1 MTSDVLQIIDDL
13 QRMQTKQQN
22 DADDIGRD
30 SCGYAFEPFDAFSTK
45 PLEFVETAMRLH
57 IEALETF
64 SMLRTLNR
72 HSPLY
77 YRLSGQ
83 FEKLLRQLGS
93 CCITKAVIE
102 KQENEPF
109 ELLQDLTI
117 DTLREMTAFNFR
129 KCFAAFMDSRCA
141 GKFNTSAFDL
151 SVRWSALDKRL
162 IATDEKIRNQK
173 SEIRNAALKA
183 PDAQYSEP
191 MGTVPEGTDLCRR
204 GKLACQWRKS
214 LQTRLFLPF
223 RKKDGHFRCYRSQ
236 WGLYPKAQT
245 CAGGACPHWISLLV
259 ITKSPRQRCQ
269 TLPTPCGV
277 FRDSPRRHSRQCP
290 VTTGTVPSGTLR
302 CRREKVPI
310 VNLPCGRCC

>member
-1 MTSDVLQIIDDL
+1 MNEMTSDVLQIIDDL

-22 DADDIGRD
+22 DAGVTGID

-102 KQENEPF
+102 KQENESF

-129 KCFAAFMDSRCA
+129 KC
-141 GKFNTSAFDL
+141 
-151 SVRWSALDKRL
+151 
-162 IATDEKIRNQK
+162 
-173 SEIRNAALKA
+173 
-183 PDAQYSEP
+183 
-191 MGTVPEGTDLCRR
+191 
-204 GKLACQWRKS
+204 
-214 LQTRLFLPF
+214 
-223 RKKDGHFRCYRSQ
+223 
-236 WGLYPKAQT
+236 
-245 CAGGACPHWISLLV
+245 
-259 ITKSPRQRCQ
+259 
-269 TLPTPCGV
+269 
-277 FRDSPRRHSRQCP
+277 
-290 VTTGTVPSGTLR
+290 
-302 CRREKVPI
+302 
-310 VNLPCGRCC
+310 